1 VEEINHV
8 LEHLERR
15 AAVAALEQGLSK
27 TYTTYTTVDST
38 KESAVGDASP
48 TLRQAQ
54 ALSLNQL
61 FDALR
66 LTEETTEVATLRM

>member
-27 TYTTYTTVDST
+27 TYTTVDST